1 MKQRMTSIAVLTSSL
16 AALGACMT
24 PPPIDSGSDPVAC
37 GADKVQ
43 NYVGRTATP
52 DVRAEVERVSGA
64 ARFRWLTPEMM
75 MTTDYVPDRLNIH
88 LGTTNKIG
96 SLRCG

>member
-1 MKQRMTSIAVLTSSL
+1 MKKIAALTVPL
-16 AALGACMT
+16 AALSACMT
-24 PPPIDSGSDPVAC
+24 PPPIDSGSDKTTC

-43 NYVGRTATP
+43 SYVGRTATP
-52 DVRAEVERVSGA
+52 EVRAEVERVSGA
-64 ARFRWLTPEMM
+64 TTFRWLTPEMM
-75 MTTDYVPDRLNIH
+75 MTTDYRLDRLNIH